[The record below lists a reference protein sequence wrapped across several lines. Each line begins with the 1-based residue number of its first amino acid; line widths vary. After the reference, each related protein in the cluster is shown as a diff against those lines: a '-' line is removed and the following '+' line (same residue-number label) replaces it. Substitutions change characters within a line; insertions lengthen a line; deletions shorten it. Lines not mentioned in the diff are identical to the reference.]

1 MRAFAAGAQLTGFSL
16 DGWDG
21 MVFRGSPRRLQTY
34 GRQPGWGGGGV
45 GVADGPR
52 ALS

>member
-21 MVFRGSPRRLQTY
+21 MVFRGSRG
-34 GRQPGWGGGGV
+34 GRQRRGGQRGGGGGGV